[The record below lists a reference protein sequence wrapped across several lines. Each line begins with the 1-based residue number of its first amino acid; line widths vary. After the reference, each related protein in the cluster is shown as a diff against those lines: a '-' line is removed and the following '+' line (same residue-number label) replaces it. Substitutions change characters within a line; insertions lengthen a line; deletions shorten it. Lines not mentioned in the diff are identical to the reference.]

1 MVLVSAIL
9 CGIPWKLRPF
19 NIIIITNTRHFV
31 YFKPKPKRVQYCSI
45 LHTSTIQLKS
55 HVYVIIYF
63 KFISCNILY
72 EKEKKSEVFI
82 SQFEF
87 VSFFCRFCDVTKDQ
101 VFNTTCHHIFKWAPQ
116 VWRQWNHHLMVS
128 ISRRAMSTKLAYSCR
143 CLWLLSFAWWIS
155 FQGSCR
161 PPLYGAAVHTPR
173 NLTPPSTTPW
183 GRGSSPVAWN
193 PLQPSSCQYYL
204 ALYQRPYVGNT
215 THTDL
220 CPRHCKTHTTSY
232 TITSRALPILDVN
245 AHPIVSIF
253 QMYMYSTD
261 EEESFR

>member
-1 MVLVSAIL
+1 MRR
-9 CGIPWKLRPF
+9 KK
-19 NIIIITNTRHFV
+19 N
-31 YFKPKPKRVQYCSI
+31 
-45 LHTSTIQLKS
+45 LKYS
-55 HVYVIIYF
+55 F
-63 KFISCNILY
+63 LNLNLF
-72 EKEKKSEVFI
+72 
-82 SQFEF
+82 
-87 VSFFCRFCDVTKDQ
+87 SFFCRFCDVTKDQ

-155 FQGSCR
+155 FQGSRR
-161 PPLYGAAVHTPR
+161 PPLYGAAVHTPI

-183 GRGSSPVAWN
+183 GSSPVAWN

-204 ALYQRPYVGNT
+204 ALHQRPYVENT

-253 QMYMYSTD
+253 QMYSTD
-261 EEESFR
+261 EMCPAWCLFRRSIMTMKLAPSCQYFRYVLLMKCAPNGVYSVSSPGVCCEEHYDSKIEWNRPHRVHISDIF